1 VVIQSHMVLDHRVFC
16 ALAVW
21 VEPSH
26 SSVPERER
34 GGEGGG
40 EGWGRGGREAGREA
54 GSMYNTIIEK
64 TFYREHILY
73 RLTVQGET

>member
-1 VVIQSHMVLDHRVFC
+1 MVPIHTDERARAHTHTHTHTQNVFFFLPAPGRIGGGERVVIQSHMVLDHRVFC

-40 EGWGRGGREAGREA
+40 ER
-54 GSMYNTIIEK
+54 
-64 TFYREHILY
+64 
-73 RLTVQGET
+73 